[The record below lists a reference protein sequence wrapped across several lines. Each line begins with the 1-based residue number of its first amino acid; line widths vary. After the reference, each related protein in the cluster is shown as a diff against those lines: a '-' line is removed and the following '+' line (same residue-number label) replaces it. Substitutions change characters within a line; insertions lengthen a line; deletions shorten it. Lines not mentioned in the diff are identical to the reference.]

1 VKKAAVSP
9 SHTVRCAVRELS
21 LCVRCAVRCLPVGTG
36 WILDVSNDAT
46 ETTRADV
53 TRKAKAL
60 GERGRCT

>member
-1 VKKAAVSP
+1 MNWDRVACRLRGQSV
-9 SHTVRCAVRELS
+9 TQLRGGAVRS
-21 LCVRCAVRCLPVGTG
+21 LPVATG
-36 WILDVSNDAT
+36 WVLDVSNDAT